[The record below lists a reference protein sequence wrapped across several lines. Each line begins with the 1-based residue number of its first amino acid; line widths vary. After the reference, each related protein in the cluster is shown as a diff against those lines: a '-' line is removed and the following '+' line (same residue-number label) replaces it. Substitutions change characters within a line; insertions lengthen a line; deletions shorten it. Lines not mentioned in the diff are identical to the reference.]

1 MRTDGQTDGRNDA
14 NSLFSHFCEQ
24 RLEIVLGVD
33 GSYGSVCV
41 CFVCACCVCVCILQT
56 VM

>member
-41 CFVCACCVCVCILQT
+41 CVLCVRVVCVCVFYKL
-56 VM
+56 